1 MRETQ
6 QSLWRYAAF
15 AFACG
20 AVGGSGLDAFHTHS
34 GTTMYARE
42 WFAKMAWWTP
52 LLFGATGVIAL
63 GAYPLIE
70 RRLGR
75 ALAPAAKRSHLAAG
89 VLVFAL
95 LYAASGFLAVSN
107 AAKLFVMLGGALA
120 LFALLGRS
128 LGSIGIA
135 LIAASM
141 GSLVEASLVHAGAF
155 WYVTPDRFGIP
166 MWLPGLY
173 AVGAFAL
180 GPLGARLWQRQP
192 MT

>member
-1 MRETQ
+1 M
-6 QSLWRYAAF
+6 WRYVTF

-20 AVGGSGLDAFHTHS
+20 AIGGSALDALHTHS
-34 GTTMYARE
+34 GTIVYARE

-70 RRLGR
+70 RRLR
-75 ALAPAAKRSHLAAG
+75 RSLAPPAKPSHLAIG
-89 VLVFAL
+89 VVVFAL

-107 AAKLFVMLGGALA
+107 AAKLFVMLAGALG

-135 LIAASM
+135 LIAATM
-141 GSLVEASLVHAGAF
+141 GSVVEASLIYAGAF
-155 WYVTPDRFGIP
+155 RYVTPDRFGIP

-180 GPLGARLWQRQP
+180 GPLGARLWR
-192 MT
+192 T